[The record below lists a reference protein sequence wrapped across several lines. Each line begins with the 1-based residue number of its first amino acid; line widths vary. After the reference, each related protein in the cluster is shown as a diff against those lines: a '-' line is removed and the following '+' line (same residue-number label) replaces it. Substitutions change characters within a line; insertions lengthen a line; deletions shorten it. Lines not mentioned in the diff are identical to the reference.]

1 MAPARCAVEKAI
13 MRIVIVDNFPHVRD
27 SLKSL
32 LSTLKEVE
40 IIGEAQDVPGAINLA
55 KELQPDIAILDINIP
70 GGSGFDVLKELKKK
84 AGLVIVLTSYSSP
97 PFRQK
102 AQKAG
107 ADFFFDKSTEFEKMI
122 EVLKQKAAQMT
133 MNAEGCQ

>member
-1 MAPARCAVEKAI
+1 MKI
-13 MRIVIVDNFPHVRD
+13 FIVDNFPQIRD
-27 SLKSL
+27 SLRNL

-55 KELQPDIAILDINIP
+55 QKLQPDIAILDINIP

-84 AGLVIVLTSYSSP
+84 NVLVIILTSYSSP

-102 AQKAG
+102 AQKEG
-107 ADFFFDKSTEFEKMI
+107 ADFFFDKSTEFEKVV
-122 EVLKQKAAQMT
+122 EVIKQEEFKRFYV
-133 MNAEGCQ
+133 GCAR